1 MKELTLLIPAKNE
14 KESLPTVLEELKDLD
29 CKIKVI
35 LEETDK
41 ETIDAI
47 KDYDCEVI
55 YQVNKGFGDALI
67 NGMNLTETDFFCIFN
82 ADGSFNPKE
91 LPLMMEKVRNESVD
105 FVFGSR
111 YEKNAS
117 SEDDTI
123 VTYIGNKIFTLLG
136 KIFFKLNISDILYT
150 FVLGK
155 TNQVKK
161 LNLKQKDFTL
171 CVELP
176 IKANRLN
183 MKLDSITSFERSRIG
198 GIKKVNAFRDGFLIL
213 IYMVSIFFNK

>member
-123 VTYIGNKIFTLLG
+123 VTYIGNKIFTLLIRD
-136 KIFFKLNISDILYT
+136 KILL
-150 FVLGK
+150 
-155 TNQVKK
+155 
-161 LNLKQKDFTL
+161 
-171 CVELP
+171 
-176 IKANRLN
+176 
-183 MKLDSITSFERSRIG
+183 
-198 GIKKVNAFRDGFLIL
+198 
-213 IYMVSIFFNK
+213 

>member
-67 NGMNLTETDFFCIFN
+67 NGMNLTETDFFCIFH